1 MSRHSI
7 LHKFQ
12 LNSECFVG
20 ISMDIYKCYVEVE
33 SMHVEM
39 GCVSAVESE
48 SKIVDKYLVMS
59 CSY

>member
-1 MSRHSI
+1 
-7 LHKFQ
+7 
-12 LNSECFVG
+12 
-20 ISMDIYKCYVEVE
+20 MDIYKCYVEVE

-39 GCVSAVESE
+39 GCVSVGE

>member
-1 MSRHSI
+1 MFCR
-7 LHKFQ
+7 
-12 LNSECFVG
+12 N
-20 ISMDIYKCYVEVE
+20 SMDIYKCYVKVE

-39 GCVSAVESE
+39 GCVSVVESE